1 MGPLFI
7 SHLSEISLVKS
18 SLRLIFYLIVLVT
31 SSCNKIDILEQNP
44 GIKFETFAV
53 SKYGSEKCFD
63 LATWNIE
70 HFPKNKNYT
79 ITYLYR
85 IIKRIDI
92 DLIAFQEIDRNQSF
106 VQLLDSLDHYRGY
119 ISPLPEYG
127 QRMAILYKSDFISIS
142 DPVQLFT
149 DDIWAFPRPPLV
161 TFVTVRKDNIIV
173 FDFILIVVHLKAF
186 MDEESE
192 SRRRKACEKLK
203 YYIDTYLL
211 TGSEKD
217 IIILGDFNDDL
228 NDSLQDNI
236 FSVFLNDSLHYRILT
251 LPLIE
256 EATYIG
262 DFGSSVDHLIITEN
276 VIEEYNSGFT
286 SVLKIDEEFLNYF
299 SLISDHRPVLSR
311 FFVF

>member
-1 MGPLFI
+1 
-7 SHLSEISLVKS
+7 
-18 SLRLIFYLIVLVT
+18 
-31 SSCNKIDILEQNP
+31 
-44 GIKFETFAV
+44 
-53 SKYGSEKCFD
+53 
-63 LATWNIE
+63 
-70 HFPKNKNYT
+70 
-79 ITYLYR
+79 
-85 IIKRIDI
+85 
-92 DLIAFQEIDRNQSF
+92 
-106 VQLLDSLDHYRGY
+106 
-119 ISPLPEYG
+119 
-127 QRMAILYKSDFISIS
+127 MAILYKSDFISIS